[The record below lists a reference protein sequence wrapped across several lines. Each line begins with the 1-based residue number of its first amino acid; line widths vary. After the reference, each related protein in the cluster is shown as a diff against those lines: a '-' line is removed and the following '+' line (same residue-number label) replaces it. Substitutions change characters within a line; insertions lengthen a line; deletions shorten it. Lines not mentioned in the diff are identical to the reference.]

1 MTTADER
8 LSGYEDAVPGRHPK
22 VTEPFTLVLI
32 VVLSIFGAIV
42 GLQLITTLGITANT
56 SIIGALVAMAVARVP
71 LAYFRSFRSVHRQNL
86 QQTAI
91 SGATFGAANALLLP
105 IGIPWALGR
114 PDLVWPMLLGATAGL
129 LIDSYVLYRVFD
141 SRIFPAS
148 GTWPPGVAAGE
159 TIIAGDKGGR
169 RAQILA
175 GGAAVGLLG
184 SIFVVPGAMSA
195 FGVAFIG
202 NIFALTMFGVGL
214 LVNGYFE
221 PLFGLSLA
229 DYYVPSGVMIGA
241 GLVAL
246 IQVVEIIRHRRGDEG
261 EEEDEETAAGATSEV
276 EAGPGITTDERSLT
290 RGLEIGFGLYLVAG
304 VVLAVVGGIFADMSP
319 LQLVLWVVYAAI
331 AAMVSELIVG
341 LSAMHAGWFP
351 AFGTALAFLGVGIII
366 GFPAVPLALLAGY
379 TASTGPAFA
388 DMGYDFKAG
397 WLLRRQANSVDYE
410 REGRL
415 QQYFAD
421 LIGFAVGLVI
431 VALVWR
437 NYFSQDLI
445 PPVDVVFADTIK
457 AGTAAGLSA
466 VGLLLLWAVPG
477 ALLQW
482 LGGPSRQMGI
492 LFATGLLITFPAA
505 GWAVLA
511 GILIRFVILRY
522 YGERAETPMTI
533 AAAGIIA
540 GDAIYG
546 FSSVFRTGG

>member
-1 MTTADER
+1 MTTADR
-8 LSGYEDAVPGRHPK
+8 NLTGSEDAVPGRHPK
-22 VTEPFTLVLI
+22 VVEPMALI
-32 VVLSIFGAIV
+32 LMVVLSAFGAIV
-42 GLQLITTLGITANT
+42 GLQLITTLGIAANT

-71 LAYFRSFRSVHRQNL
+71 LAAFHRFRSVHRQNL

-129 LIDSYVLYRVFD
+129 LIDSYILYRVFD

-159 TIIAGDKGGR
+159 TIIAGDQGGR
-169 RAQILA
+169 RAQVL
-175 GGAAVGLLG
+175 GGGVAVGLLG
-184 SIFVVPGAMSA
+184 SIFVAPGAMSA

-214 LVNGYFE
+214 LVNGYSE
-221 PLFGLSLA
+221 PLFGIALG
-229 DYYVPSGVMIGA
+229 DYSVPSGVMIGA

-246 IQVVEIIRHRRGDEG
+246 VQVVSIVRNRRGGG
-261 EEEDEETAAGATSEV
+261 ESETAAGATSEV
-276 EAGPGITTDERSLT
+276 EAGPGITTDERSLA
-290 RGLEIGFGLYLVAG
+290 RGLSLGFGLYLVTA
-304 VVLAVVGGIFADMSP
+304 VVLAAIGGIIVDMSFP
-319 LQLVLWVVYAAI
+319 QLILWVAFAAI
-331 AAMVSELIVG
+331 AAMASELIVG

-351 AFGTALAFLGVGIII
+351 AFGTALAFLGVGILM
-366 GFPAVPLALLAGY
+366 GFPAVPLALLAAF

-397 WLLRRQANSVDYE
+397 WLLRRGANSVEFE

-415 QQYFAD
+415 QQYFAN
-421 LIGFAVGLVI
+421 LVGFAVALVI
-431 VALVWR
+431 VALAWR
-437 NYFSQDLI
+437 TYFSQDLI
-445 PPVDVVFADTIK
+445 PPVDIVFADTIEAAS
-457 AGTAAGLSA
+457 AGGLGAA
-466 VGLLLLWAVPG
+466 GLLLLWAIPG
-477 ALLQW
+477 ALVQW

-511 GILIRFVILRY
+511 GIAIRLAIRRY
-522 YGERAETPMTI
+522 FGEGSETPMTI

-540 GDAIYG
+540 GDALYG
-546 FSSVFRTGG
+546 FSSIFRS

>member
-56 SIIGALVAMAVARVP
+56 SIIGALVAMAIARVP
-71 LAYFRSFRSVHRQNL
+71 LAYFRSYRSVHRQNL

-114 PDLVWPMLLGATAGL
+114 PDLVWPMLVGATAGL

-366 GFPAVPLALLAGY
+366 GFPAVPLGLLAGY

>member
-56 SIIGALVAMAVARVP
+56 SIIGALVAMAIARVP
-71 LAYFRSFRSVHRQNL
+71 LAYFRSYRSVHRQNL

-114 PDLVWPMLLGATAGL
+114 PDLVWPMLVGATAGL

-290 RGLEIGFGLYLVAG
+290 QGLEIGFGLYLVAG

>member
-1 MTTADER
+1 MTTADGR
-8 LSGYEDAVPGRHPK
+8 LSGHEDAVAGRHPK
-22 VTEPFTLVLI
+22 VTEPFTLALI

-56 SIIGALVAMAVARVP
+56 SIIGALVAMAIARVP
-71 LAYFRSFRSVHRQNL
+71 LAYFRSYRSVHRQNL

-114 PDLVWPMLLGATAGL
+114 PDLVWPMLVGATAGL

-159 TIIAGDKGGR
+159 TIIAGDQGGR

>member
-1 MTTADER
+1 MTIDRQT
-8 LSGYEDAVPGRHPK
+8 LSGSEDAVPGRHPK
-22 VTEPFTLVLI
+22 VLEPGTLILMI
-32 VVLSIFGAIV
+32 VLSVFGAIV

-71 LAYFRSFRSVHRQNL
+71 LTFFRKFRSVHRQNL

-105 IGIPWALGR
+105 IGIPWVLGR

-159 TIIAGDKGGR
+159 TIIAGDQGGR
-169 RAQILA
+169 RAQVLA
-175 GGAAVGLLG
+175 GGVAVGLLG
-184 SIFVVPGAMSA
+184 SIFVAPGAMSA

-214 LVNGYFE
+214 LVNGYSE
-221 PLFGLSLA
+221 PLFGITLGE
-229 DYYVPSGVMIGA
+229 YYVPSGFMIGA

-246 IQVVEIIRHRRGDEG
+246 IQVVSIVRNRGGGVET
-261 EEEDEETAAGATSEV
+261 EETETVARATSEV
-276 EAGPGITTDERSLT
+276 EEGPGITTDERSLA
-290 RGLEIGFGLYLVAG
+290 RGLSIGFGLYLLMG
-304 VVLAVVGGIFADMSP
+304 IVLATVGGILADMSLP
-319 LQLVLWVVYAAI
+319 QLVLWVVFAAI
-331 AAMVSELIVG
+331 AAMASELIVG

-366 GFPAVPLALLAGY
+366 GFPPVPLALLAGY

-397 WLLRRQANSVDYE
+397 WMLRRGANSVEFE
-410 REGRL
+410 REGRR

-421 LIGFAVGLVI
+421 LVGFGVALII
-431 VALVWR
+431 VALTWR
-437 NYFSQDLI
+437 SYFSQDLI
-445 PPVDVVFADTIK
+445 PPVDLVFADTIE
-457 AGTAAGLSA
+457 AASIGGLGT
-466 VGLLLLWAVPG
+466 VGLLLLWAIPG
-477 ALLQW
+477 AFVQW
-482 LGGPSRQMGI
+482 IGGPSRQLGI

-511 GILIRFVILRY
+511 GILIRLIIQRSL
-522 YGERAETPMTI
+522 GESAETPMTI

-540 GDAIYG
+540 GDALYG
-546 FSSVFRTGG
+546 FSSIFRSGGE

>member
-1 MTTADER
+1 MTTADGR
-8 LSGYEDAVPGRHPK
+8 LSGHEDAVPGRHPK

-32 VVLSIFGAIV
+32 IVLSIFGAIV

-71 LAYFRSFRSVHRQNL
+71 LAYFHSYRSVHRQNL

-129 LIDSYVLYRVFD
+129 LIDSYVLYRVYD

-159 TIIAGDKGGR
+159 TIIAGDQGGR

-184 SIFVVPGAMSA
+184 SIFVIPGAMSA
-195 FGVAFIG
+195 FAVAFIG

-214 LVNGYFE
+214 LVNGYSE

-229 DYYVPSGVMIGA
+229 DYYIPSGVMIGA

-246 IQVVEIIRHRRGDEG
+246 VQVVGIIRHRREGDE
-261 EEEDEETAAGATSEV
+261 EETETAAGATSEV

-290 RGLEIGFGLYLVAG
+290 QGLSIGFGLYLVAG
-304 VVLAVVGGIFADMSP
+304 IVLAVVGGIFADMSP

-457 AGTAAGLSA
+457 AGSAAGLSA

-492 LFATGLLITFPAA
+492 LFATGLLITFPQA
-505 GWAVLA
+505 GWAVLV
-511 GILIRFVILRY
+511 GILIRLIVLRS

-546 FSSVFRTGG
+546 FSSVFRS

>member
-1 MTTADER
+1 MTTADGR

-32 VVLSIFGAIV
+32 IVLSIFGAIV

-71 LAYFRSFRSVHRQNL
+71 LAYFRSYRSVHRQNL

-397 WLLRRQANSVDYE
+397 WLLRRQANSVDYG

-466 VGLLLLWAVPG
+466 VGLLLLWAIPG

-505 GWAVLA
+505 GWAVLV
-511 GILIRFVILRY
+511 GILIRFIILRY